1 MLVLLLCPF
10 VGIMIYVLLLYVGF
24 GCALTA
30 LLTARRA
37 RAGTLPPAA
46 PYAPP
51 PFVPAPPPV
60 YPSPVIIPPP
70 PAAETAPPAID
81 PGLPP
86 PVLPAEPPPLA
97 AGAAAWQSPR
107 PAATYAAGLP
117 APIPLDATLPRATF
131 WKRTAAMAIDAVM
144 IAFAAEFLTRT
155 SMHNSGGFFLFLL
168 ATYAAVMWKIRG
180 TTVGGLIC
188 HLQVVR
194 LDGRPIDWPTAIV
207 RALGCYVSLIPL
219 GLGFI
224 WVAFDPE
231 RQSWH
236 DKLAGTTVVI
246 SVNRRSLV

>member
-1 MLVLLLCPF
+1 
-10 VGIMIYVLLLYVGF
+10 
-24 GCALTA
+24 
-30 LLTARRA
+30 
-37 RAGTLPPAA
+37 
-46 PYAPP
+46 
-51 PFVPAPPPV
+51 
-60 YPSPVIIPPP
+60 
-70 PAAETAPPAID
+70 
-81 PGLPP
+81 
-86 PVLPAEPPPLA
+86 
-97 AGAAAWQSPR
+97 
-107 PAATYAAGLP
+107 
-117 APIPLDATLPRATF
+117 
-131 WKRTAAMAIDAVM
+131 M
-144 IAFAAEFLTRT
+144 IAVAAEFLTRT
-155 SMHNSGGFFLFLL
+155 SMHNSCGFFLFVL